1 MGWGIALGVIAL
13 LVTLFMICPIGFSVG
28 YNAKGFGIYFLAGR
42 VRVPIPVKKIAGWMQ
57 RLIEKQ
63 EKKPKKPKEQKT
75 VEQKTE
81 KPKEEESG
89 GPWTD
94 FLPMVR
100 LVPDVLNDLRRKIR
114 VNCLQMHL
122 VLAEDDPC
130 DLALHY
136 AKVWAAVGNIM
147 PRLER
152 IFKIKKK
159 DIAVDC
165 DFLASKTLVTARLD
179 VTMTPARMLALSLR
193 FAFRGITQYVKIINS
208 RKGGASNEP
217 NSP

>member
-1 MGWGIALGVIAL
+1 MGWGIALGVIVL
-13 LVTLFMICPIGFSVG
+13 FVTLLMVCPIGFSVG

-42 VRVPIPVKKIAGWMQ
+42 VRLPIPVKKITGWVQ
-57 RLIEKQ
+57 QLIEKQ
-63 EKKPKKPKEQKT
+63 GKKPKKPKEQET
-75 VEQKTE
+75 TEQKQE
-81 KPKEEESG
+81 KPKEEETG
-89 GPWTD
+89 GSWTD

-100 LVPDVLNDLRRKIR
+100 LLPDVLNDLRRKIR

-130 DLALHY
+130 DLALNY
-136 AKVWAAVGNIM
+136 AKAWAAVGNLM
-147 PRLER
+147 PRLEH
-152 IFKIKKK
+152 IFVIKKK
-159 DIAVDC
+159 NIAVDC

-179 VTMTPARMLALSLR
+179 VTMTPVRMLALFLR
-193 FAFRGITQYVKIINS
+193 FAFRGIVQLVKILNS